1 MFIGFRKQRRIDRL
15 KELQVFA
22 VVNIFQ
28 CGGNAVDTRLDFY
41 QPLGLKKQ
49 ENPPLFGFIVT
60 NLNGR
65 TVFNLAD
72 AFIFFRIDAERFD
85 VDFSGIDEMG
95 PVLLIVKIEI
105 GNMLKIIGSSCLAA
119 KALLGST

>member
-65 TVFNLAD
+65 TAL
-72 AFIFFRIDAERFD
+72 IWPTLLYFFE
-85 VDFSGIDEMG
+85 
-95 PVLLIVKIEI
+95 
-105 GNMLKIIGSSCLAA
+105 
-119 KALLGST
+119 